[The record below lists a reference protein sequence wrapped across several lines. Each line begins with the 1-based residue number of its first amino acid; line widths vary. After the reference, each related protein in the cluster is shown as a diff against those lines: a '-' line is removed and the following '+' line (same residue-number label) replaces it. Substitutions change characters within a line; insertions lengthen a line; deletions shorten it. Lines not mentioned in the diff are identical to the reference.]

1 MNYAASESNTL
12 SKSETTTAESINE
25 SIDSTVESNESI
37 TVQTFRFKFSQ
48 DFTEPMSYFA
58 KIHQF
63 DDRII
68 FKEAW
73 LEWTNRDEITS
84 LINDEIKKLTNQGY
98 SGDVMDKMFKSAR
111 YYYRTKKEPKE
122 PLNPRKVY
130 VGFSSNM
137 LEIIDNHIKARFL
150 ENTKKNKQN
159 MIITNISP
167 AHAYA
172 DFVETH
178 QAEIAVETLY
188 LGLDNTDIENVSN
201 KFKKTYK
208 NRYFIQS
215 KLITNY
221 SDV

>member
-1 MNYAASESNTL
+1 MNYTTSE
-12 SKSETTTAESINE
+12 SETTTAESIE
-25 SIDSTVESNESI
+25 STTAESVESI

-48 DFTEPMSYFA
+48 DFTEQMSYFA
-58 KIHQF
+58 KIHQY
-63 DDRII
+63 DDRQI

-73 LEWTNRDEITS
+73 LEWTNQVEITS

-111 YYYRTKKEPKE
+111 YYYRTKKETKE
-122 PLNPRKVY
+122 PLNPRKTY

-137 LEIIDNHIKARFL
+137 LEIIDNHIKSRFL

-178 QAEIAVETLY
+178 QTEIAVETLY
-188 LGLDNTDIENVSN
+188 LGLGLDNTDSENVNN

>member
-1 MNYAASESNTL
+1 MNYTTSE
-12 SKSETTTAESINE
+12 SETTTAESMVE
-25 SIDSTVESNESI
+25 SIESVDSI

-48 DFTEPMSYFA
+48 DFTEPMAYFA
-58 KIHQF
+58 KIHQY
-63 DDRII
+63 DDRQI
-68 FKEAW
+68 FKESW
-73 LEWTNRDEITS
+73 LEWTNQVEINA

-111 YYYRTKKEPKE
+111 YYYRTKKETKE

-137 LEIIDNHIKARFL
+137 LEIIDNHIKSRFL

-178 QAEIAVETLY
+178 QAEIALETLY
-188 LGLDNTDIENVSN
+188 LGLGNTDSENVNN